1 MATLPTGA
9 RPLLSPHVHVPVG
22 AGTGGSGV
30 APSQRVPPKVP
41 APSPGLLGSGMLGG
55 GDGARAPP
63 AGAFPS
69 PPAQRR
75 GQGSVISS
83 EKANIY

>member
-41 APSPGLLGSGMLGG
+41 APSPGLSGSGMLGG
-55 GDGARAPP
+55 GDGAPGTSCRGLSLAARAAPRS
-63 AGAFPS
+63 GL
-69 PPAQRR
+69 R
-75 GQGSVISS
+75 
-83 EKANIY
+83 N